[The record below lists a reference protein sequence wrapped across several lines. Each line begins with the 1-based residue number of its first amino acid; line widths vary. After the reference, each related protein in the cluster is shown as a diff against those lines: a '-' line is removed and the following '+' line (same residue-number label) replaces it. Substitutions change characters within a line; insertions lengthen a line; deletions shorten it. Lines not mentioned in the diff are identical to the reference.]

1 MQTFIKWVVLIVGFL
16 GSVASIIG
24 VVFSLCSA
32 EISSVVLLGCLC
44 AFLVSILILNGYGV
58 FQFVKK
64 ENEKPYKK
72 ISIFA
77 TFETCDDTHS
87 NYETYRVI
95 QSKRLAL
102 TYFDHEFKWSG
113 TKPPVISSDIQTK
126 GKYTQNDATEY
137 DVVRLHF
144 KKPLIFNDTATVHF
158 KAELDDVDHV
168 AKPFLEFKVDTP
180 INLILYKIILKN
192 KPADFNEAATL
203 YQKPIDAHVGEY
215 KPICTVPFDTITKTY
230 QYPLIDPTVGYF
242 YKLEWKK

>member
-1 MQTFIKWVVLIVGFL
+1 MQTFIKWVVLILGFC
-16 GSVASIIG
+16 GSVASIVGGIL
-24 VVFSLCSA
+24 SLCSTS
-32 EISSVVLLGCLC
+32 ISSVVVLGCLC
-44 AFLVSILILNGYGV
+44 VFLLSVLILNIYGV
-58 FQFVKK
+58 FQFIKK
-64 ENEKPYKK
+64 ENGKPYKK

-77 TFETCDDTHS
+77 TFETCNDTHS
-87 NYETYRVI
+87 KYETYRVI

-113 TKPPVISSDIQTK
+113 TKQPIISSDIQIK
-126 GKYTQNDATEY
+126 GKYTPKDATEY

-158 KAELDDVDHV
+158 RAELDDVDHV
-168 AKPFLEFKVDTP
+168 AKPYLEFKVDTP

-192 KPADFNEAATL
+192 KPADFNESATL
-203 YQKPIDAHVGEY
+203 YKKPIDARIGVYESV
-215 KPICTVPFDTITKTY
+215 CTVSFDPITKTY